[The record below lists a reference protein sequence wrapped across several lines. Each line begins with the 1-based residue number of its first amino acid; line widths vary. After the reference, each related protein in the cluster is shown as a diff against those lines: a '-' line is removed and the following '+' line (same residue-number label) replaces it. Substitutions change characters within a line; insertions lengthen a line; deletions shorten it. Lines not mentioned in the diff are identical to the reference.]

1 MFQMD
6 IDKIDIEEINF
17 LHPNKKIKISNS
29 IKDTEYPIP
38 IDVPYSMESN
48 ISNSFDESYIVQ
60 QLNQLEN
67 ICKTLLN
74 KITDLK
80 FELE

>member
-29 IKDTEYPIP
+29 

>member
-1 MFQMD
+1 MD
-6 IDKIDIEEINF
+6 IDKIDIDEINF
-17 LHPNKKIKISNS
+17 LHPNKKIKTSNS
-29 IKDTEYPIP
+29 IDI
-38 IDVPYSMESN
+38 PYSMESN
-48 ISNSFDESYIVQ
+48 ISNTFDESYIVQ

>member
-29 IKDTEYPIP
+29 IP

>member
-6 IDKIDIEEINF
+6 IDKIDIDEINF
-17 LHPNKKIKISNS
+17 LHPNKKIKTSNS
-29 IKDTEYPIP
+29 IDI
-38 IDVPYSMESN
+38 PYSMESN
-48 ISNSFDESYIVQ
+48 ISNTFDESYIVQ